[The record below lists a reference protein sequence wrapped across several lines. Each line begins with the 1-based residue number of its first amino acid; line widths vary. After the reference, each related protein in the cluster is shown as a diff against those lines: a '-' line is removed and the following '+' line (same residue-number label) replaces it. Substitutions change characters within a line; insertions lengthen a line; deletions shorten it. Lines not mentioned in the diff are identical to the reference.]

1 MSIESIAGAV
11 TAQKQELVQK
21 EVSVRVLKMSLDAQA
36 AQGAQLAQMMD
47 QSAGLGTRI
56 NTQG

>member
-21 EVSVRVLKMSLDAQA
+21 EVSVRVLKMALDAQA